1 MKEDIFPGRMDME
14 QNAGI
19 VSPSIEASKV
29 RGLTLVFTQKHINL
43 LYQPQ
48 ETKNKQNTPKDLQ
61 RQHTVE
67 NQYKLC
73 KSWHILQHS

>member
-1 MKEDIFPGRMDME
+1 ME

-19 VSPSIEASKV
+19 VSQSIEASKV
-29 RGLTLVFTQKHINL
+29 RGLTGVVEQKHINL

-61 RQHTVE
+61 RKHTME
-67 NQYKLC
+67 NQYKLSR
-73 KSWHILQHS
+73 SWHIL